1 MGSTSTRICDCSL
14 WCQGCLLY
22 TSLERKIS
30 SHAYSE
36 PIYTWNGLI
45 VDGVEA
51 YQICHKRGIK
61 FRIKR
66 MYFLSR
72 EDAISWI
79 CTQQLKRE
87 DLTEANRKYVIGKKY
102 DAVKAITAR
111 ISSENSTT
119 GKGGHTYRD
128 VYKRQILT
136 PFLCLSI
143 ISSTPL

>member
-1 MGSTSTRICDCSL
+1 M
-14 WCQGCLLY
+14 
-22 TSLERKIS
+22 
-30 SHAYSE
+30 
-36 PIYTWNGLI
+36 
-45 VDGVEA
+45 DGVEA

-72 EDAISWI
+72 EDAVSWI

-111 ISSENSTT
+111 LSSENSTT
-119 GKGGHTYRD
+119 GKGSHTYHIEKKIPCRHISATQIASEMCIRD
-128 VYKRQILT
+128 RSTNHCHEYL
-136 PFLCLSI
+136 PFLNIQRIPYHKDFSLSCLLYTSFLLA
-143 ISSTPL
+143 PLV

>member
-1 MGSTSTRICDCSL
+1 
-14 WCQGCLLY
+14 
-22 TSLERKIS
+22 
-30 SHAYSE
+30 
-36 PIYTWNGLI
+36 
-45 VDGVEA
+45 
-51 YQICHKRGIK
+51 
-61 FRIKR
+61 

-119 GKGGHTYRD
+119 GKGGHTYRIEKKIPCRHISATQIASECNTSPPP
-128 VYKRQILT
+128 VYKYNEYSRALDNICEKT
-136 PFLCLSI
+136 PKW
-143 ISSTPL
+143 